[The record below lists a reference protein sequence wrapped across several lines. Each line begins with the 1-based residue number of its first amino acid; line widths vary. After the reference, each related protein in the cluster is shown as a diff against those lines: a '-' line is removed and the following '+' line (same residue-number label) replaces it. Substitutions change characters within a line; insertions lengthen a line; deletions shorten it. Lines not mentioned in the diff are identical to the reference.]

1 MNHAP
6 VSTIEKIRQNI
17 NRVLVSREETIELLL
32 CALVCSGHVLLEDV
46 PGVGKTTLASALAR
60 SLDCSFGRIQFTP
73 DVLPSDVTGFA
84 LYDVHTGEKQVV
96 PGAVMNQ
103 IVLADEINRTTPKT
117 QSSLLEAMQERQV
130 TIDGVAYPCPRPFL
144 VLATQNPLELTGTYP
159 LPEAQLDRFL
169 MRLSLGY
176 PTMEEELRILDSHR
190 GEEPL
195 SSLEPVAT
203 AQEIL
208 QLQEAMNQVTCMPAI
223 QEYIVRIAAA
233 TRSQEDIALGV
244 SPRGSIALMRAAM
257 AYALL
262 QGRSYVIPDDVQ
274 KLAVPVLAHRIQ
286 LVQQADGR
294 ETSAAERIQ
303 KILRSLPVPHV
314 S

>member
-286 LVQQADGR
+286 LMQQADGR